1 MNLFSMLILQAEVE
15 KCTTALTVILPELLK
30 GISDQ
35 FLPIEHPDSAYTQT
49 EAPVTGTATPPVVP
63 NEALEV
69 ENEDD
74 LTCTEALADQENSPP
89 PAPSEGLYTLRHH
102 HSPPDSSP
110 NTSISQTSSRSSSPL
125 SAVDIFT
132 EYNSNV
138 LRAIFDQVEQHEPFK
153 TVPQVPPTPSPEPL
167 KPASNEQTDTNQ
179 TDILVS

>member
-1 MNLFSMLILQAEVE
+1 MGVMRELQLRLQIVTHTATAEVE

-35 FLPIEHPDSAYTQT
+35 FLPVEQPDSACAQ
-49 EAPVTGTATPPVVP
+49 AVVPIPVVA
-63 NEALEV
+63 NGSVELEV
-69 ENEDD
+69 EN
-74 LTCTEALADQENSPP
+74 SPP
-89 PAPSEGLYTLRHH
+89 AAPSEGLYTLRHH
-102 HSPPDSSP
+102 HSPGSSP

-153 TVPQVPPTPSPEPL
+153 TAPQVPPTPSPEPL